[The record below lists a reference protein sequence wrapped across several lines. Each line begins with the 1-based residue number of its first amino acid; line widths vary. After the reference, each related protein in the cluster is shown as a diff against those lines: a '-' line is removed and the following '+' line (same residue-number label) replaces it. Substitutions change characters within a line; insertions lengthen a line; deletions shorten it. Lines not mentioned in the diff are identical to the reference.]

1 MICDK
6 FFLPNLLVLIETLK
20 NQNIYILCLDDYTYD
35 YLNKKKF
42 KKKVYLYKKKKNRR
56 VLFIK

>member
-1 MICDK
+1 MKYKFCMICDK

-42 KKKVYLYKKKKNRR
+42 KKKS
-56 VLFIK
+56 LFI